1 MAYGVTSYL
10 VKHDSG
16 CFSEGGFGWDLYLN
30 WYTLR
35 KQIAFYNVG
44 GPRAISW
51 RSEKNEKLTSLEQE
65 RICQQTALEL
75 ELQHRLLPGSP
86 AWPPL
91 DLSCNFPVAANF
103 SGLPAFFIKFWTH
116 QTSTIIW
123 ANSLKFKSLFIYI
136 HILWFCFSG
145 RSDWYDTIIYLTRPL
160 LVYNYYCIFSFF
172 IVLLLQRMLQWISCM
187 YDIMHMPH
195 LCFNHCGILFQYK
208 GI

>member
-1 MAYGVTSYL
+1 MFSFNGFIVFHSYLWWLTLCVNLCGLWVTSYL

-51 RSEKNEKLTSLEQE
+51 RSEKNKKLTSLEQE

-75 ELQHRLLPGSP
+75 ELQHQLLPGSL

-103 SGLPAFFIKFWTH
+103 SALPAFFIKFWAH
-116 QTSTIIW
+116 QTSQSYEPI
-123 ANSLKFKSLFIYI
+123 
-136 HILWFCFSG
+136 
-145 RSDWYDTIIYLTRPL
+145 P
-160 LVYNYYCIFSFF
+160 
-172 IVLLLQRMLQWISCM
+172 
-187 YDIMHMPH
+187 
-195 LCFNHCGILFQYK
+195 
-208 GI
+208 